1 MQPNSIDTA
10 RLLPALRQRTRMVE
24 SIAERSLLQQRVEQ
38 RYDAPTPLVVD
49 RHTRASG

>member
-24 SIAERSLLQQRVEQ
+24 SLAERALVQQRLEQ
-38 RYDAPTPLVVD
+38 RFDVPTPRFVD
-49 RHTRASG
+49 RHTRAGR